1 MTTTDP
7 ETRGDAGSEPAEPP
21 PSRRT
26 GAIVAIGTGVAILVL
41 ALVLGPKIV
50 DQAQDANIPPAP
62 KGPNLAAVDLR
73 EDIPND
79 EVDADIDYPEVP
91 PDGGDH
97 AKEWLSCG
105 LYTKAVRE
113 ENAVHSLE
121 RGAVWVTYNPDQ
133 ITRKQAK
140 AMYERLPED
149 RRIVSPY
156 VGLPGNVVLSVWGAQ
171 LKLLSADDPRFD
183 LFLEEYGD
191 GHLAP
196 EPDAGCANGVVEF
209 EKKGG
214 GAPE

>member
-1 MTTTDP
+1 MTTEGP
-7 ETRGDAGSEPAEPP
+7 ETEQ

-26 GAIVAIGTGVAILVL
+26 GIIVAAATGVAILVL
-41 ALVLGPKIV
+41 AVVLGPMVV
-50 DQAQDANIPPAP
+50 DQATEANIPPAP
-62 KGPNLAAVDLR
+62 TGPNLASVDLR
-73 EDIPND
+73 EDIPNS
-79 EVDADIDYPEVP
+79 EVSADIDYPEVP

-97 AKEWLSCG
+97 DKQWLSCG

-121 RGAVWVTYNPDQ
+121 RGAVWITYDPEE
-133 ITRKQAK
+133 ISRKQAK
-140 AMYERLPED
+140 AMFDQLPED
-149 RRIVSPY
+149 KGIVSPY

-171 LKLLSADDPRFD
+171 LQLLSPDDPRFD

-196 EPDAGCANGVVEF
+196 EPDAGCADGVVEY